1 MYAAR
6 LGVRN
11 QLDPPTQSPR
21 APRHPRHASAPSYSR
36 KVRARRPQGQR
47 KKLPTAPV
55 GEPAQRQR
63 HIELDIAKPDSPQ
76 PSSSAVCRPTPA
88 FEDTE
93 TLGRSSIAV
102 FICAEIGSWTARS
115 PLTCAHSCTIP
126 PRRSAP
132 RLNRPRGS
140 APLTVGGVGGVLGQQ
155 PTTARGQQKLGFQ
168 AYKGVLGVL
177 GVRIDRYVAERD
189 ISLAFGRVRA
199 RGFAGLRP
207 AALAPR
213 LLMNLV
219 SLLITTG
226 PCRGCW
232 DSRPRPW
239 QTPRV
244 GRGFAICDRPVL
256 RETSGANW
264 QSSRS
269 GFVMCGLWAL
279 DHNGSH
285 RRPVVFGILSLPG
298 RGRASGGERGR
309 G

>member
-1 MYAAR
+1 M
-6 LGVRN
+6 
-11 QLDPPTQSPR
+11 
-21 APRHPRHASAPSYSR
+21 
-36 KVRARRPQGQR
+36 
-47 KKLPTAPV
+47 
-55 GEPAQRQR
+55 
-63 HIELDIAKPDSPQ
+63 
-76 PSSSAVCRPTPA
+76 
-88 FEDTE
+88 
-93 TLGRSSIAV
+93 
-102 FICAEIGSWTARS
+102 CAEIGSWTARS

-155 PTTARGQQKLGFQ
+155 PTTARGPQKLGFP

-177 GVRIDRYVAERD
+177 GVRIDRYMSRERQFSG
-189 ISLAFGRVRA
+189 IREVE
-199 RGFAGLRP
+199 GFAGLQ
-207 AALAPR
+207 ASAPPR
-213 LLMNLV
+213 WPGLLNLV

-244 GRGFAICDRPVL
+244 GRGFAICDGPVL

-298 RGRASGGERGR
+298 RGRASGGNGGR